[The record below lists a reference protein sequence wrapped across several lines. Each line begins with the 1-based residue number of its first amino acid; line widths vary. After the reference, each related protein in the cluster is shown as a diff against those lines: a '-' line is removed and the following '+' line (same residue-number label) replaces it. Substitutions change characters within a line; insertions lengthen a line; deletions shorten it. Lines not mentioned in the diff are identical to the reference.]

1 MKSIDSTEPVAVI
14 DIGSNSVRLVVYE
27 GAVRAPISIFNEK
40 ILAGLGIDLNETGR
54 LFESGVNRA
63 LEAIPRYVSIARSM
77 GAVRIDIVATAAV
90 RDAENGPDFVRE
102 IEKRCEIKVKVLTGE
117 EEAHFSGLG
126 VLSGTPEA
134 EGLMGDL
141 GGGSVELVSLKDG
154 STDKQV
160 SLPIGPLRL
169 EEWQHGDVKEQA
181 RFVDAQL
188 SNVKWL
194 SRMKGKDFYV
204 VGGAWRSL
212 AKLHI
217 THSNYPLHVLHH
229 YEMSPEEALYY
240 TDDLS
245 HMTEADLEE
254 DGIKNRRRA
263 VLPYAALLMNR
274 IIKIAQPRKI
284 IFSAN
289 GVREGCLYD
298 QLSSKDQKVD
308 PLIDVCDRMPWS
320 VTFGGVDGFRLA
332 KWMDQIFPDNKPQR
346 ERLQVA
352 ACLLSEIG
360 RLEHPDYRVDHT
372 LARVMRFPF
381 VGITHEERAFVA
393 LAVASRYGKSISTNR
408 SRATVNQLMNIRER
422 SLAKATGYA
431 MRLGYALSGGVASN
445 LDAFRIK
452 RGGKKLTLFVQKS
465 HEHLVGEIA
474 ATRLKTLAGALNLE
488 PKIMIE

>member
-1 MKSIDSTEPVAVI
+1 MKNTKSSEPVAVI

-40 ILAGLGIDLNETGR
+40 ILAGLGVDLNETGS
-54 LFESGVNRA
+54 LYEDGVNRA
-63 LEAIPRYVSIARSM
+63 LDAIPRYVSIARSM
-77 GAVRIDIVATAAV
+77 GAKRIDVLATAAV
-90 RDAENGPDFVRE
+90 RDADNGTDFVER
-102 IEKRCEIKVKVLTGE
+102 IEKSCNLEVNVLTGE
-117 EEAHFSGLG
+117 QEAHLSGLG

-134 EGLMGDL
+134 EGFMGDL
-141 GGGSVELVSLKDG
+141 GGGSVELVSLAGG

-160 SLPIGPLRL
+160 SLPLGPLRL

-181 RFVDAQL
+181 RFIDRQL
-188 SNVKWL
+188 ASVKWL
-194 SRMKGKDFYV
+194 PRMKGKDFYV

-217 THSNYPLHVLHH
+217 THSNYPLHILHH
-229 YEMSPEEALYY
+229 YEISQKEALYY
-240 TDDLS
+240 TDDLA
-245 HMTEADLEE
+245 HMTEADLVE
-254 DGIKNRRRA
+254 DGIKNRRRS

-274 IIKIAQPRKI
+274 IIQIAEPRKI

-298 QLSSKDQKVD
+298 QLDPEVQKVD

-332 KWMDQIFPDNKPQR
+332 SWMDQIFPDNKPGR

-360 RLEHPDYRVDHT
+360 RLEHPDYKVDHT

-381 VGITHEERAFVA
+381 VGITHEERAFIA
-393 LAVASRYGKSISTNR
+393 LAVASRYGKSIGTNR
-408 SRATVNQLMNIRER
+408 SQASVNRLMNIRER
-422 SLAKATGYA
+422 SLARATGYA

-452 RGGKKLTLFVQKS
+452 RGGKKLTLSARKS

-474 ATRLKTLAGALNLE
+474 ATRLNTLAAALNLE
-488 PKIMIE
+488 PRIAIE